1 MSNYNKTKRAFDII
15 VSAILLLILSPLF
28 LIVAILIKNTSKG
41 SVIYKRN
48 VVGFNK
54 KNFNFYKFRTMVFNS
69 DEILNEWILTSNALH
84 SEYLESFKLDNDPR
98 ITPIG
103 RFLRKTS
110 LDELPQLFNVL
121 FGTMSLVGPRPVVED
136 ELYKYSNK
144 HLSVRFNF
152 KPGITGLWQISGRQD
167 IPYSEREKLDHNY
180 IQNASFAYDFKI
192 LIQTPIVVIK
202 GKGAL

>member
-1 MSNYNKTKRAFDII
+1 MQIFFPKEQGSETRAT
-15 VSAILLLILSPLF
+15 ILPE
-28 LIVAILIKNTSKG
+28 VAKKFIDLGIEVVVETQIGSK
-41 SVIYKRN
+41 
-48 VVGFNK
+48 
-54 KNFNFYKFRTMVFNS
+54 VFNS